1 METLRREGK
10 PLAPEVVLE
19 EFPAEERDAA
29 AAAIERLLSE
39 NRLILTRKRK
49 LALPEQTG
57 LTYGRIQGNAR
68 GYGFFIPEDG
78 SADLFV
84 PADAMH
90 GAMHGDK
97 VWVRP
102 TETVSRNGSAEA
114 EVMLI
119 AVRAQVNIVG
129 TFEKSQGTPGG
140 YVIPDDTRLYM
151 DALVY
156 EAAAG
161 NAKHGDKVVLKIT
174 QYPDGRRPLMGEITE
189 VLGGKDEAGTDILS
203 VIRRMELPE
212 TFSKASMRQARS
224 LNKPVNADAI
234 ARRED
239 LRGQLIITID
249 GADAKDLDD
258 AVSLV
263 KLKDGWLLGVHIADV
278 SHYVQPGTA
287 LDADAYKR
295 GTSVYFPDR
304 VLPMFPPEVSNGVC
318 SLTEGTEKLTISCFM
333 EIGKNGKVMAH
344 RFSETVIKT
353 AHRMTYDDVNAI
365 FDGDAALREKYADI
379 VPMLEEMRTLM
390 ELLNTQRVKRG
401 SIDFDLDEAKITLNK
416 AGKATDVSV
425 AVRGIANRMI
435 EEFMLIANETVA
447 QHAFD
452 LGMPLVYRVH
462 ETPDKTKLAD
472 LNAFLG
478 TLGYG
483 IKSMGNVKPQTFQKI
498 LQKAKETKE
507 ENVVSRVVLRSMR
520 KARYAPECLGHF
532 GLAAPCYC
540 HFTSPI
546 RRYPDLMVHR
556 MLREI
561 LHGEMTKERISRYE
575 ETLEEL
581 TRHCSEREI
590 TAMEAERAADD
601 LKKCEYM
608 QSRIG
613 TVETGVISGVAQ
625 YGFFVQLSN
634 TVEGMVRV
642 TSIAGDFYV
651 CDAKNYRMVG
661 RNSKRVFRLGDPVRV
676 RVAGVDLENSN
687 VDFELV
693 PSANGGAPRPKNGEE
708 KPAKAAEGKTAA
720 KSRRRRAKNAG
731 KVAKDTGK

>member
-29 AAAIERLLSE
+29 AAAIEQLLSE
-39 NRLILTRKRK
+39 SRLILTRKRK

-119 AVRAQVNIVG
+119 AARAQVNIVG
-129 TFEKSQGTPGG
+129 TFEKSQSTPGG

-161 NAKHGDKVVLKIT
+161 SAKHGDKVVLKIT
-174 QYPDGRRPLMGEITE
+174 QYPDGRRPLMGEVIE

-365 FDGDAALREKYADI
+365 FDGDDALREKYADI

-390 ELLNTQRVKRG
+390 ELLNAQRVKRG

-462 ETPDKTKLAD
+462 EIPDKTKIAD

-483 IKSMGNVKPQTFQKI
+483 IKSVGNVKPQTFQKI
-498 LQKAKETKE
+498 LQKAKGTKE

-561 LHGEMTKERISRYE
+561 LHGEMTKERISHYE

-581 TRHCSEREI
+581 TRHCSEREV

-693 PSANGGAPRPKNGEE
+693 PSANGGAPRPKNREE

-720 KSRRRRAKNAG
+720 KSRHRRAKNAG